1 MVKTGKNGRYKV
13 IQGLYKVNKAL
24 NGALDT
30 IMEIEKEL
38 EDIAKTREEDAK
50 N

>member
-1 MVKTGKNGRYKV
+1 LDKEAIG
-13 IQGLYKVNKAL
+13 AL

-30 IMEIEKEL
+30 IMGIEKEL